1 MQFPWLLFLLLSEQ
15 DAWLDLEGNEFR
27 VPRPHAFTRRATGGA
42 TGLTQLHC
50 ASLTRAAPGRGS
62 TRRITVPVTGNSP
75 KPEGKPLLRRNALKH
90 ETDSVLSKGTSPVLL
105 LEDLRAREHYVH
117 PTDGSSPRLHQ
128 KLHLQ
133 LHLGPRRRTPPN
145 RAS

>member
-90 ETDSVLSKGTSPVLL
+90 ETDSGAFQGYFSCTTSGRPPCKRALRPPDRWKFPSPSSKAPFATSSWTSAPN
-105 LEDLRAREHYVH
+105 
-117 PTDGSSPRLHQ
+117 SSQPR
-128 KLHLQ
+128 
-133 LHLGPRRRTPPN
+133 
-145 RAS
+145 